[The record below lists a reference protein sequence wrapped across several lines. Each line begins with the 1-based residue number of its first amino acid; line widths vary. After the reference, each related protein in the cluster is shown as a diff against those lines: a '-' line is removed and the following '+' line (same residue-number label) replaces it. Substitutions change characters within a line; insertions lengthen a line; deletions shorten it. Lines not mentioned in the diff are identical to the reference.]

1 MAQSVLDL
9 DFAPSVWLVGP
20 NDSHPFDEWI
30 GPAIDRTLARF
41 ELPAGPGQA
50 RDIVTEILT
59 RIGRHEDLL
68 AYFILHWPSP
78 LEQPLPVYL
87 GLHERVDDDTVQAWL
102 GGSDLSTVEKPLV
115 DDVPVTDREGV
126 TLLRSL
132 PYSNGADGSVV
143 IGARYV
149 VDVGHDDMIVL
160 ARIASFSPK
169 AVIAVQGAVIE
180 LLSSVRVV
188 DLDGA
193 GE

>member
-1 MAQSVLDL
+1 MNRSSPTLSCSPRWVSQSTISPPSRFLSTGIGKPCSFSVL
-9 DFAPSVWLVGP
+9 PCG
-20 NDSHPFDEWI
+20 
-30 GPAIDRTLARF
+30 T
-41 ELPAGPGQA
+41 
-50 RDIVTEILT
+50 
-59 RIGRHEDLL
+59 
-68 AYFILHWPSP
+68 SP
-78 LEQPLPVYL
+78 EATKV
-87 GLHERVDDDTVQAWL
+87 
-102 GGSDLSTVEKPLV
+102 
-115 DDVPVTDREGV
+115 
-126 TLLRSL
+126 
-132 PYSNGADGSVV
+132 GSVV